1 MRTAIVKI
9 YLPSQFLITLLLVM
23 SAAEISVAASSEQE
37 SADIISSLS
46 TTDQLNEKL
55 NTYRDLLPNDP
66 DSIIHNILPV
76 LDLFVDSGDP
86 EIAARANWL
95 VGVSYYFRGEYLISN
110 YYYDKVLLMDQADVS
125 QSLQASIHNNRGV
138 NYELLGKLEMAID
151 SYQRSLQIENAS
163 GNVIGKAQTEMNI
176 GILLNKIGEL
186 DRAIEKT
193 ERALA
198 VFTELDDSFHVALAS
213 MNLGSYYSIAG
224 KEPAFE
230 LLTRAKERFE
240 ELGSD
245 RYVTT
250 SQFRLARY
258 FTERGDYEKAIE
270 YTSKTLERLEGTS
283 FTDVHVRTLTLMIS
297 LQDLVGNTDQ
307 SIHFIEQ
314 VTAAVEDELISAPD
328 LLTDFWEVATRI
340 YSQLGKVNEIA
351 DLISIQSSFEE
362 SVNQQLNLA
371 LLNQF
376 EILNDISPTYATEVA
391 ENYPELG
398 IGSYKLSTFVLLIL
412 VIALTLGAIGGGAYL
427 FRGYL
432 PIPGRDSRT
441 DYMIQRIKS
450 QKDDKDAVQPD
461 YSVVE
466 ASKSG
471 YKDEGKGP
479 DLTDSVSKLFPEIDQ
494 LMMKEQ
500 LFKNPDLSREYLA
513 KRLRTNTKYISMA
526 VKKETG
532 LSFNDYV
539 NSCAI
544 SLAVAKIKNTTTYR
558 SLTNM
563 ELAEEC
569 GYSSETT
576 FYRNFRKLT
585 GLTPSQF
592 KKRYHG
598 EKAH

>member
-224 KEPAFE
+224 KEPALE
-230 LLTRAKERFE
+230 LLTRAKEGFE

-351 DLISIQSSFEE
+351 DLISIRSSFEE

-412 VIALTLGAIGGGAYL
+412 VFAFILSSVFIYFKFKRKLTNSENELNKLEYL
-427 FRGYL
+427 VGKLKNVDSVTMSEHSGIDQDTDSDQNGDSLFARIENYL
-432 PIPGRDSRT
+432 
-441 DYMIQRIKS
+441 M
-450 QKDDKDAVQPD
+450 
-461 YSVVE
+461 
-466 ASKSG
+466 
-471 YKDEGKGP
+471 KDERFLDENINREHIAK
-479 DLTDSVSKLFPEIDQ
+479 Q
-494 LMMKEQ
+494 LH
-500 LFKNPDLSREYLA
+500 
-513 KRLRTNTKYISMA
+513 TNVKYVTNE
-526 VKKETG
+526 VKANTG
-532 LSFNDYV
+532 LSYSEYV
-539 NSCAI
+539 NQMR
-544 SLAVAKIKNTTTYR
+544 VAKAIKIIREKGDTISNEQL
-558 SLTNM
+558 S
-563 ELAEEC
+563 EEC
-569 GYSSETT
+569 GYSSTSS
-576 FYRNFRKLT
+576 FYRNFKTVL
-585 GLTPSQF
+585 GVTPSKF
-592 KKRYHG
+592 K
-598 EKAH
+598 EKLLRSEKPAKSMHQAPLNIGV

>member
-351 DLISIQSSFEE
+351 DLISIRSSFEE

-412 VIALTLGAIGGGAYL
+412 VIAFILSSVFIYFKFKRKLTNSENELNKLEYL
-427 FRGYL
+427 VGKLKNVDSVTMSEHSGIDQDTDSDQNGDSLFARIENYL
-432 PIPGRDSRT
+432 
-441 DYMIQRIKS
+441 M
-450 QKDDKDAVQPD
+450 
-461 YSVVE
+461 
-466 ASKSG
+466 
-471 YKDEGKGP
+471 KDERFLDENINREHIAK
-479 DLTDSVSKLFPEIDQ
+479 Q
-494 LMMKEQ
+494 LH
-500 LFKNPDLSREYLA
+500 
-513 KRLRTNTKYISMA
+513 TNVKYVTNE
-526 VKKETG
+526 VKANTG
-532 LSFNDYV
+532 LSYSEYV
-539 NSCAI
+539 NQI
-544 SLAVAKIKNTTTYR
+544 RVAKAIKIIREKGDTISNEQL
-558 SLTNM
+558 S
-563 ELAEEC
+563 EEC
-569 GYSSETT
+569 GYSSTSS
-576 FYRNFRKLT
+576 FYRNFKTVL
-585 GLTPSQF
+585 GVTPSKF
-592 KKRYHG
+592 K
-598 EKAH
+598 EKLLRSEKPAKSMHQAPLNIGV

>member
-55 NTYRDLLPNDP
+55 NTYRDLLSNDP

-95 VGVSYYFRGEYLISN
+95 VGVFYYFRGEYLISN

-125 QSLQASIHNNRGV
+125 QSLQASVHNNRGV

-151 SYQRSLQIENAS
+151 SYRRSLQIENGS

-198 VFTELDDSFHVALAS
+198 VFTELDDPFHVALAS

-224 KEPAFE
+224 KEPALE
-230 LLTRAKERFE
+230 LLTRAKEGFE

-351 DLISIQSSFEE
+351 DLISIRSSFEE

-412 VIALTLGAIGGGAYL
+412 VFAFILSSVFIYFKFKRKLTNSENELNKLEYL
-427 FRGYL
+427 VEKLKNVESVTMSEHSGIDQDTDSDQNCDSLFARIENYL
-432 PIPGRDSRT
+432 
-441 DYMIQRIKS
+441 M
-450 QKDDKDAVQPD
+450 
-461 YSVVE
+461 
-466 ASKSG
+466 
-471 YKDEGKGP
+471 KDERFLDENINREHIAK
-479 DLTDSVSKLFPEIDQ
+479 Q
-494 LMMKEQ
+494 LH
-500 LFKNPDLSREYLA
+500 
-513 KRLRTNTKYISMA
+513 TNVKYVTNE
-526 VKKETG
+526 VKANTG
-532 LSFNDYV
+532 LSYSEYV
-539 NSCAI
+539 NQMR
-544 SLAVAKIKNTTTYR
+544 VAKAIKIIREKGDTISNEQL
-558 SLTNM
+558 S
-563 ELAEEC
+563 EEC
-569 GYSSETT
+569 GYSSTSS
-576 FYRNFRKLT
+576 FYRNFKTVL
-585 GLTPSQF
+585 GVTPSKF
-592 KKRYHG
+592 K
-598 EKAH
+598 EKLLRSEKPAKSMHQAPLNIGV

>member
-245 RYVTT
+245 RYVIT

-258 FTERGDYEKAIE
+258 FTERGDHEKAIE

-351 DLISIQSSFEE
+351 DLISIRSSFEE

-412 VIALTLGAIGGGAYL
+412 VIAFILSSVFIYFKFKRKLTNSENELNKLEYL
-427 FRGYL
+427 VGKLKNVDSVTMSEHSGIDQDTDSDQNGDSLFARIENYL
-432 PIPGRDSRT
+432 
-441 DYMIQRIKS
+441 M
-450 QKDDKDAVQPD
+450 
-461 YSVVE
+461 
-466 ASKSG
+466 
-471 YKDEGKGP
+471 KDERFLDENINREHIAK
-479 DLTDSVSKLFPEIDQ
+479 Q
-494 LMMKEQ
+494 LH
-500 LFKNPDLSREYLA
+500 
-513 KRLRTNTKYISMA
+513 TNVKYVTNE
-526 VKKETG
+526 VKANTG
-532 LSFNDYV
+532 LSYSEYV
-539 NSCAI
+539 NQI
-544 SLAVAKIKNTTTYR
+544 RVAKAIKIIREKGDTISNEQL
-558 SLTNM
+558 S
-563 ELAEEC
+563 EEC
-569 GYSSETT
+569 GYSSTSS
-576 FYRNFRKLT
+576 FYRNFKTVL
-585 GLTPSQF
+585 GVTPSKF
-592 KKRYHG
+592 K
-598 EKAH
+598 EKLLRSEKPAKSMHQAPLNIGV